1 MLIYVCLSSH
11 GFGHAARQATVLS
24 ALHRLQP
31 SWRLVVSS
39 LVSADFLKLVCG
51 AVPVEQRFVGW
62 DVGMIQADALGVDQ
76 ERTLDALRALD
87 TDLPKRLDQEAAWLA
102 VQSTPVLV
110 VGDIPPAAAVLAER
124 LGAPLVWM
132 GNFGWDDIYE
142 PLGGRFTEYAA
153 SARDQYRRGELLL
166 RCPFSLAM
174 HWGLNEQ
181 QLGLTVSDLREIPP
195 PLHQHLEQIQKPL
208 VLVGFGGLGVAI
220 APASF
225 RLWPNHHFLMP
236 APVAPHLRANFECE
250 ANVTLLPESVRPFD
264 VMPFCERHLGK
275 PGYST
280 FCEALSQELGMHV
293 VERDGGFAEASVLM
307 DGLRLFGRHKIL
319 SRHALN
325 QGEWELDQQL
335 VDAIRPIASKQGA
348 EDAAKALV
356 SVALNTVQ
364 HD

>member
-76 ERTLDALRALD
+76 ERTLDALKALD
-87 TDLPKRLDQEAAWLA
+87 TDLPKRLDQEASWLA

-142 PLGGRFTEYAA
+142 PLGGRFTEYAE
-153 SARDQYRRGELLL
+153 SARAQYRQGELLL

-174 HWGLNEQ
+174 HWGLDEQ
-181 QLGLTVSDLREIPP
+181 QLGLTVSALREIPS
-195 PLHQHLEQIQKPL
+195 PLHQHLEQIQNPL

-236 APVAPHLRANFECE
+236 APVAPHLRSNFECE
-250 ANVTLLPESVRPFD
+250 ANVTLLPDSVRPFD

-280 FCEALSQELGMHV
+280 FCEALSQNLGMHV
-293 VERDGGFAEASVLM
+293 VERDGFAEASVLM

-335 VDAIRPIASKQGA
+335 IDAIRPIASKQGA

>member
-174 HWGLNEQ
+174 HWGLDEQ

-335 VDAIRPIASKQGA
+335 IDAIRPIASKQGA

>member
-11 GFGHAARQATVLS
+11 GFGHAARQATVLC
-24 ALHRLQP
+24 ALHQLRP

-51 AVPVEQRFVGW
+51 AVPVEQRLVGW

-76 ERTLDALRALD
+76 ERTLESLKALD
-87 TDLPKRLDQEAAWLA
+87 AQLPQRLDQEAAWLA
-102 VQSTPVLV
+102 QQNTPVLV

-153 SARDQYRRGELLL
+153 SARAQYRQGDLLL

-174 HWGLNEQ
+174 HWDIDEQ
-181 QLGLTVSDLREIPP
+181 ALGVTVSALRELPG
-195 PLHQHLEQIQKPL
+195 PLRQHLEHIQQPL
-208 VLVGFGGLGVAI
+208 VLVGFGGLGIAI
-220 APASF
+220 DPALF
-225 RLWPNHHFLMP
+225 RLWPHHHFLMP
-236 APVAPHLRANFECE
+236 APVAPHLRANFQSEG
-250 ANVTLLPESVRPFD
+250 NVTLLPESVRPFD
-264 VMPFCERHLGK
+264 VMPFCDRHLGK

-280 FCEALSQELGMHV
+280 FCEALSQDLGMHV
-293 VERDGGFAEASVLM
+293 VERDGFAEASVLM
-307 DGLRLFGRHKIL
+307 DGLRLYGQHRVL
-319 SRHALN
+319 SRYALT
-325 QGEWELDQQL
+325 QGDWELDQQL

-348 EDAAKALV
+348 EEAAKALAT
-356 SVALNTVQ
+356 VASSTVQ
-364 HD
+364 HV